1 MKLHQLVR
9 LAAAAVAAV
18 AVIASGADASAARR
32 SRSRVK
38 AKARTTA
45 VKKNRRQRS
54 ASRYSSSRRS
64 SGRSRS
70 KGAKS
75 VSVELPF
82 SVSDRVY
89 LAGTAASGQYVV
101 YELLADVAKSV
112 QTIAGG
118 NGKVD
123 GSFMASGEVFSVAN
137 TAYKE
142 SRACVLWGSKEITD
156 LTGPAT
162 SNVAHAIWAYDDEI
176 YIAGQSGHNAV
187 LWVNAKAQVLDD
199 GRSDALDVCYANKQ
213 TYCCGFSV
221 DDSGAKHG
229 RIWSSGGSVQLPAAG
244 LVSVNA
250 ILVDGSD
257 VNIAGVEQD
266 GASQLAVAYAG
277 QQRTVLK
284 TDAGCVAVPSSID
297 VRGGNVYVV
306 GTVTAADGTA
316 HPALWINGEPQ
327 DISAL
332 QLATAKVMRA
342 N

>member
-9 LAAAAVAAV
+9 MAAAAVAAV

-32 SRSRVK
+32 SRSRAK

-45 VKKNRRQRS
+45 VKKSRRQRS
-54 ASRYSSSRRS
+54 ASRYSSTRRSSRRS
-64 SGRSRS
+64 RSR
-70 KGAKS
+70 GAKS

-89 LAGTAASGQYVV
+89 LAGVATSGQYVV
-101 YELLADVAKSV
+101 YELLSDVAKSV

-118 NGKVD
+118 GTVD

-137 TAYKE
+137 TANKE
-142 SRACVLWGSKEITD
+142 GRARVLWGSREITD
-156 LTGPAT
+156 LTGPAAT
-162 SNVAHAIWAYDDEI
+162 NVAHAIWAYDDEI

-187 LWVNAKAQVLDD
+187 LWVNAKPQVLDD
-199 GRSDALDVCYANKQ
+199 GPSDALDVCYANKQ
-213 TYCCGFSV
+213 TYCCGYSV

-229 RIWSSGGSVQLPAAG
+229 RIWSSGGNVQLPAAG

-250 ILVDGSD
+250 ILVDGSS
-257 VNIAGVEQD
+257 VNLAGVEQV
-266 GASQLAVAYAG
+266 GASQQAVAYAAW
-277 QQRTVLK
+277 QRTVLK

-297 VRGGNVYVV
+297 VRGGNVYVA
-306 GTVTAADGTA
+306 GTVTSADGA
-316 HPALWINGEPQ
+316 SRSALWVNGEQQ
-327 DISAL
+327 DITAL
-332 QLATAKVMRA
+332 RLTTAKVMRA

>member
-9 LAAAAVAAV
+9 TAAVAVAAV
-18 AVIASGADASAARR
+18 AIIASGADASAARR
-32 SRSRVK
+32 SRSR

-45 VKKNRRQRS
+45 VKKSRRQS
-54 ASRYSSSRRS
+54 AASRYSSSRRS
-64 SGRSRS
+64 SGRSRASGS
-70 KGAKS
+70 KG

-89 LAGTAASGQYVV
+89 LAGTAASGKYVV
-101 YELLADVAKSV
+101 YELLSDVAKSV
-112 QTIAGG
+112 QTISGG
-118 NGKVD
+118 NGTVD

-142 SRACVLWGSKEITD
+142 SRARVLWGSKEITD

-162 SNVAHAIWAYDDEI
+162 TNVAHAIWAYDDEI

-199 GRSDALDVCYANKQ
+199 DPSDALDVCYANKQ
-213 TYCCGFSV
+213 TYCCGYTV
-221 DDSGAKHG
+221 DASGAKHG
-229 RIWSSGGSVQLPAAG
+229 RIWSSGGSVQLPASG

-257 VNIAGVEQD
+257 VCIAGVEQN
-266 GASQLAVAYAG
+266 GASQQAVAYAG
-277 QQRTVLK
+277 RQRTPLK
-284 TDAGCVAVPSSID
+284 TDAGCVAVPGSID
-297 VRGGNVYVV
+297 VHGDNVYVA
-306 GTVTAADGTA
+306 GTVTAADGTSR
-316 HPALWINGEPQ
+316 PALWVNGEPQ

-332 QLATAKVMRA
+332 QLASAKVMRA

>member
-9 LAAAAVAAV
+9 LAAAAAASL
-18 AVIASGADASAARR
+18 AIIASGADASAARR
-32 SRSRVK
+32 SRSRAK

-45 VKKNRRQRS
+45 VKKSRHQPA

-64 SGRSRS
+64 SSRSRS
-70 KGAKS
+70 RGAKG

-82 SVSDRVY
+82 SVGDRVY
-89 LAGTAASGQYVV
+89 LAGTATGGQYVV
-101 YELLADVAKSV
+101 YELLSDVAKSV
-112 QTIAGG
+112 QTISGG
-118 NGKVD
+118 NGMVD

-142 SRACVLWGSKEITD
+142 SRARVLWGTKEITD

-162 SNVAHAIWAYDDEI
+162 TNVAHAIWAYDDEI
-176 YIAGQSGHNAV
+176 YIAGQSGQNAV

-199 GRSDALDVCYANKQ
+199 ERSDALDVCYANKQ
-213 TYCCGFSV
+213 TYCCGYTV
-221 DDSGAKHG
+221 DASGAKHG
-229 RIWSSGGSVQLPAAG
+229 RIWSSGGSVQLPADG

-257 VNIAGVEQD
+257 VYIAGVEQS
-266 GASQLAVAYAG
+266 GASQQAVAYTG
-277 QQRTVLK
+277 RQRTVLK
-284 TDAGCVAVPSSID
+284 TDAGCVAVPGSID
-297 VRGGNVYVV
+297 VHGDNVYVA
-306 GTVTAADGTA
+306 GMVTAADGSS
-316 HPALWINGEPQ
+316 HPALWVNGEPQ

-332 QLATAKVMRA
+332 HLAAVKMMRA